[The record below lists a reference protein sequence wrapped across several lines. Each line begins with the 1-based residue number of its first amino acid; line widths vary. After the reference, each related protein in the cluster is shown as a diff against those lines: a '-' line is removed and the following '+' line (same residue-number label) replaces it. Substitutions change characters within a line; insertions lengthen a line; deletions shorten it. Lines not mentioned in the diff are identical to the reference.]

1 MQTHICPT
9 RNWQLVVILTHWGC
23 SKCKYLLQMSN
34 VYKSPAKKHPIFLKV
49 DLRTVICPTK
59 NLQLFLIL
67 AHRSYSKCKDV
78 LIMFNVYKI
87 DAKEH
92 QAVCLWVADE
102 NNSLVNIVL
111 EIFRICPPNIT

>member
-34 VYKSPAKKHPIFLKV
+34 VYKSPAKNHPIFLKV

>member
-1 MQTHICPT
+1 MQTHISPT
-9 RNWQLVVILTHWGC
+9 RNSQQVLVLTHWGC
-23 SKCKYLLQMSN
+23 SKCKYILQMLN
-34 VYKSPAKKHPIFLKV
+34 VYKIPAKKHLIFLKV

-67 AHRSYSKCKDV
+67 AHRSYSKCKDA

-102 NNSLVNIVL
+102 SNSLVNIVL

>member
-1 MQTHICPT
+1 MYITF
-9 RNWQLVVILTHWGC
+9 
-23 SKCKYLLQMSN
+23 
-34 VYKSPAKKHPIFLKV
+34 PAKKHPIFLKV

-67 AHRSYSKCKDV
+67 AHRSYPKCKDV